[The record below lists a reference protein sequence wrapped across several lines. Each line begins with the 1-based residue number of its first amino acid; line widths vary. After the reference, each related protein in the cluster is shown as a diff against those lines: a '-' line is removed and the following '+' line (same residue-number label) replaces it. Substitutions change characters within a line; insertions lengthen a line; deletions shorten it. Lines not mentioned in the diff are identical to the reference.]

1 MYRPSVAKGYTATE
15 TITGGDQ
22 MFASTIGPFKSSD
35 PDHYDISLGNNT
47 YVTYVCGLCGC
58 KPSPKVREHRN
69 LFRIIQFHEISHVKG
84 FVMSG
89 GYWSCIRLNMKN
101 DDGTMTLEYDFGVD
115 DVIEILPQ
123 IIFIIPSS
131 ITEFANNLSNIMRRH
146 RIIYGTTKAGVLNSC
161 YLNETQKYGGWE
173 DYKHDVRNLVNTTQY
188 SCCRCGKYY
197 DAGMPSR
204 EMVQSHFIVCWR
216 TVKI

>member
-1 MYRPSVAKGYTATE
+1 
-15 TITGGDQ
+15 
-22 MFASTIGPFKSSD
+22 MFASVVGPFKSSD

-58 KPSPKVREHRN
+58 KPSPKEREHGN
-69 LFRIIQFHEISHVKG
+69 LSRIIRFHEMSHVKG
-84 FVMSG
+84 FVISDL
-89 GYWSCIRLNMKN
+89 YWSFIRLNMKN
-101 DDGTMTLEYDFGVD
+101 DDGMEYNFGVD

-123 IIFIIPSS
+123 LIFVIPSS
-131 ITEFANNLSNIMRRH
+131 VTEFANNLFNIMRRH
-146 RIIYGTTKAGVLNSC
+146 RIIYGTTKAGILNSC
-161 YLNETQKYGGWE
+161 YLNETQKYDGWE
-173 DYKHDVRNLVNTTQY
+173 DYKHDARNLVNTTQY
-188 SCCRCGKYY
+188 SCCRYGMDY